1 MKRREF
7 MVAASGVSGGAVAA
21 TAATPVVAQEDENG
35 DDTETNDDGENGNG
49 DDVNGDEENGDDE
62 NGNGNGAANG
72 NGGGGTETVLVDDN
86 FFEPEELTI
95 EPGTTV
101 RWEWV
106 GEAEHNVNPD
116 DDQPEGA
123 DWEGHPE
130 LITDGEYEHTFEVEG
145 TYDYVCDPHIGVGM
159 VGTIE
164 VTEDADEQAAVADV
178 DIDELG
184 IPIQKH
190 FVGIASFLA
199 IFVSFVFTFYLL
211 KYGESAHTS
220 SPGRD

>member
-7 MVAASGVSGGAVAA
+7 MVAASGVTGGAVAA
-21 TAATPVVAQEDENG
+21 TAATPVAAQEDENG
-35 DDTETNDDGENGNG
+35 DGTEANGDDAENGAEGENGADGENG
-49 DDVNGDEENGDDE
+49 DEET
-62 NGNGNGAANG
+62 NGNGAAAT
-72 NGGGGTETVLVDDN
+72 GGGTEFVEVGDN
-86 FFEPEELTI
+86 YFEPDELTI

-101 RWEWV
+101 VWEWV
-106 GEAEHNVNPD
+106 GVADHNINPSE
-116 DDQPEGA
+116 QPEGA
-123 DWEGHPE
+123 DWEGHPD
-130 LITDGEYEHTFEVEG
+130 LKADGDYEYTFTEEG

-159 VGTIE
+159 VGSIE
-164 VTEDADEQAAVADV
+164 VTTDADEAAAVADV

-220 SPGRD
+220 SPGRK